1 MLAHY
6 GWIYIV
12 AGFLIAIAVSIAI
25 PYAARRS
32 DGSRPAR

>member
-6 GWIYIV
+6 GWLYIV
-12 AGFLIAIAVSIAI
+12 AGFLIAIVVSIAI

-32 DGSRPAR
+32 DGARPTR

>member
-6 GWIYIV
+6 GWIYVIAGVLLATLV
-12 AGFLIAIAVSIAI
+12 ALAI

-32 DGSRPAR
+32 ERHPLSR